1 MFSNVIGCEVGE
13 SIWANATRCRLA
25 AAVLDMPDH
34 RPLSMPATRPSL
46 PTLPRDIRVNLD
58 VPQFAL
64 ALAEP
69 LLTGSMNLT
78 PGVTGTSPAAASSVP
93 LRGSEN
99 AVGYPTDG
107 PTDAA
112 TNQHKDTSPRAA
124 LEVLR
129 KRQKAWP

>member
-1 MFSNVIGCEVGE
+1 
-13 SIWANATRCRLA
+13 
-25 AAVLDMPDH
+25 
-34 RPLSMPATRPSL
+34 
-46 PTLPRDIRVNLD
+46 

-99 AVGYPTDG
+99 AVGYPTD
-107 PTDAA
+107 AA
-112 TNQHKDTSPRAA
+112 INQHKDTSPRAA